1 MSFTVRTNIASMT
14 ALRFLGRSDRQ
25 LRKTMARVSSG
36 NRMARASDDAAGMAV
51 SENLDAAIRS
61 LTVARR
67 NTLDGMNVIDTAEQA
82 TGEVANILKR
92 LRELAVQ
99 ASSETLAADERQY
112 IQEEFTAL
120 EAEINRIANITEF
133 NGQALT
139 DGSAVVMDVQVGI
152 ANTANDRIGIA
163 TQDLRATTLGVDVG
177 TIDMSTSS
185 NAQNALANLDT
196 ALDLVNGYRSSYGA
210 SQNRLESAMR
220 NLDRYTMD
228 MSGARSRVQDA
239 DYAFETAQLAK
250 YTLLRQ
256 TGEAVLGQTQEL
268 QRTVVSL
275 IDLG

>member
-14 ALRFLGRSDRQ
+14 ALRFVGRSDRQ